1 MREVILKR
9 TDFGEL
15 SAKVLSRDGS
25 FCFRARGFSMVPFIR
40 DGEILTIEPVKA
52 ATLDM
57 GDIAFCR
64 ITGGRLVAHRVVGR
78 EVLDGREI
86 LTMRGDAPSSSY
98 DRVLAE
104 QVLGRV
110 VGVHRGEKLIRLD
123 RGFQRLM
130 ARLLVRGSPVSSLI
144 FQPVRTVK
152 RILVWFLQQLRV
164 LKLYRILTKK

>member
-1 MREVILKR
+1 MILKR
-9 TDFGEL
+9 TEFGEL
-15 SAKVLSRDGS
+15 TKEVLSRGGS

-52 ATLDM
+52 SALDM
-57 GDIAFCR
+57 GDIAFYR
-64 ITGGRLVAHRVVGR
+64 AIGDRLVAHRVVGR

-86 LTMRGDAPSSSY
+86 LTMRGDTPSGSY

-130 ARLLVRGSPVSSLI
+130 ARLLVRGSSVSSLI

-152 RILVWFLQQLRV
+152 KTLVWFLQL
-164 LKLYRILTKK
+164 LHH